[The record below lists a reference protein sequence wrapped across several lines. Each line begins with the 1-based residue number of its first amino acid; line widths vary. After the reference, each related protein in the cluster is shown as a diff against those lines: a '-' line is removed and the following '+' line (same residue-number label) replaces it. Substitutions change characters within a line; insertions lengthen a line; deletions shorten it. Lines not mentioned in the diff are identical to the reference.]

1 MTKEELLKEIMKLPK
16 VETNNPISTMT
27 GINIDDLM
35 NAVDRLNKVPDYN
48 DLLKENQEL
57 KEKYENAV
65 ADYENVMF
73 EKEQLKKQ
81 LEVSNELVAQD
92 TLIEMKLRNE
102 FNRRRKEYQDTY
114 KDVRIEIKE
123 YKTQQKKFIE
133 YLEDNWKQTQDIWY
147 IKILQKYK
155 KIIGE

>member
-57 KEKYENAV
+57 K
-65 ADYENVMF
+65 
-73 EKEQLKKQ
+73 KQ
-81 LEVSNELVAQD
+81 LEDVLNENR
-92 TLIEMKLRNE
+92 KLRKNLE
-102 FNRRRKEYQDTY
+102 NCMTFEEY
-114 KDVRIEIKE
+114 E
-123 YKTQQKKFIE
+123 YTLHKKVQLRNQQKEFIK
-133 YLEDNWKQTQDIWY
+133 YLE
-147 IKILQKYK
+147 
-155 KIIGE
+155 ESF